1 MGNDFLY
8 MFLMFNVMN
17 DKDRPIPLETML
29 SSMDMVP
36 APLRFMMNATAI
48 QNCEAD
54 CAVEDDNL
62 RTQLF
67 RLVQEKKIT
76 PEELQKYP
84 RVAAFLKPIAG
95 NAIQALAL
103 VPGNP

>member
-1 MGNDFLY
+1 MGNNFLY
-8 MFLMFNVMN
+8 MFMMFNMMN
-17 DKDRPIPLETML
+17 DKNRPIPMETML

-62 RTQLF
+62 RVQLF
-67 RLVQEKKIT
+67 RLLQSKQIT

-84 RVAAFLKPIAG
+84 RVAAFLQPLGATGVSIVAR
-95 NAIQALAL
+95 APA
-103 VPGNP
+103 NP